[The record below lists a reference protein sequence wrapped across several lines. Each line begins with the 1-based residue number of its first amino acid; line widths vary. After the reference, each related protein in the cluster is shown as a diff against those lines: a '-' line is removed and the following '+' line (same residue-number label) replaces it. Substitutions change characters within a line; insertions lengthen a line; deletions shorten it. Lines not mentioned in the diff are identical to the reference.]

1 MMINMFTFFL
11 TLLKWISIQPIKFL
25 SKTTNLFR
33 SDEISNQTNKVGDEE
48 TTDQDVQNTDYYFEF
63 FKFNAV
69 KVTKSSIKENNLK
82 FKLLFERIIMVLMS
96 TIYLIALLIHNNDY
110 AVYYGDITKDF
121 GGLQVG
127 FQLAIFV
134 TTFLAT
140 VATFFFNEKP
150 INLKVFDLMQV
161 LNGELTPQSIGL
173 HRKKQI
179 DKFLKFGKLCE
190 RILITS
196 ARSNIWIISLFFII
210 FIMFKYSSFDLIIMS
225 FWLFIWIAWI
235 IVLLDLF
242 GRCNNWC
249 VLTFYYILLLIEQLK
264 YDIINKIDNTS
275 SNRRNYNSKILT
287 LTDQLNDVCLKCN
300 ELYNFWDKYMSLFF
314 SLMFIANILFVYEF
328 LFGDQ
333 RKLFI
338 VKFICLLSASCI
350 YFIFI
355 LMYSLISYVT
365 YKKNYI
371 SSRFKLFVKYP
382 LNINTRVKV

>member
-11 TLLKWISIQPIKFL
+11 TVLKWISVQPAKFI

-33 SDEISNQTNKVGDEE
+33 SAENSNQTNKVRDEQ
-48 TTDQDVQNTDYYFEF
+48 TDDQEAENTDYYFEL

-69 KVTKSSIKENNLK
+69 KVTKPSIKEDHLK
-82 FKLLFERIIMVLMS
+82 FKLVFERIIIVLMS
-96 TIYLIALLIHNNDY
+96 TIYLIALFIHNNDY

-134 TTFLAT
+134 TTFLAMVT
-140 VATFFFNEKP
+140 TWFFNDKP
-150 INLKVFDLMQV
+150 INLKIFNLMQV
-161 LNGELTPQSIGL
+161 LNDELTPQSIGL
-173 HRKKQI
+173 HGKKQI
-179 DKFLKFGKLCE
+179 DKFFKFGKISE
-190 RILITS
+190 WIFIIAT
-196 ARSNIWIISLFFII
+196 RSNSCMISLFFIV
-210 FIMFKYSSFDLIIMS
+210 FITFMYSSFDLVIMS

-235 IVLLDLF
+235 VVILDVLC
-242 GRCNNWC
+242 RCSNWC
-249 VLTFYYILLLIEQLK
+249 VLTFYYILLLIEQLRD
-264 YDIINKIDNTS
+264 DIIKKIDKTS
-275 SNRRNYNSKILT
+275 FHRCNYNVKILT
-287 LTDQLNDVCLKCN
+287 LIDKLNNVCLKCN

-314 SLMFIANILFVYEF
+314 SLYFIGNILFTYEF

-338 VKFICLLSASCI
+338 VKFICLLASVAI

-355 LMYSLISYVT
+355 LMYSLISFVS

-382 LNINTRVKV
+382 LNTQTRIKV